1 MKTLAC
7 INIKGGVGK
16 TTTTTTIAHILATV
30 YKKRVLV
37 IDLDPQGNTTNMF
50 YQKPDLS
57 AGSEDPFIASLAYD
71 LALEFSEL
79 TGFIPR
85 RPIVGISQPPSI
97 EDLLLD
103 SSMDP
108 HSCIYHTEYE
118 NLDYI
123 PSFLSL
129 AEAENKIQADAV
141 TIQQFRLRS
150 HLKKIQNEYDYC
162 LLDTSPSVSIINI
175 NGLAAANKVYVPL
188 RSDLNSI
195 TGLRSVKR
203 LFNTVSDYNPGLEFG
218 GCIFQMW
225 GGYRVDK
232 DAFALLKS
240 CIGEACL
247 DICIPQSKLIAES
260 TYFRKPLLAYDPKE
274 TKISTEADKEF
285 SKVTKAYLALAELI
299 LQQNP
304 V

>member
-1 MKTLAC
+1 MKTLAF

-57 AGSEDPFIASLAYD
+57 AGSEDPFIANLAYD
-71 LALEFSEL
+71 LALEFSEM

-85 RPIVGISQPPSI
+85 RPIVGINQPPSI

-108 HSCIYHTEYE
+108 HSCIYHTEYD

-123 PSFLSL
+123 PSFSSL

-150 HLKKIQNEYDYC
+150 HLKKVQNEYDYC

-240 CIGEACL
+240 CIGVACL
-247 DICIPQSKLIAES
+247 DICIPQSKLISES

-274 TKISTEADKEF
+274 TRSSPEADKEF
-285 SKVTKAYLALAELI
+285 SKVTKAYLSLAELI
-299 LQQNP
+299 VQQNP

>member
-274 TKISTEADKEF
+274 TKTSTEADKEF

-299 LQQNP
+299 VQQNQ

>member
-1 MKTLAC
+1 M
-7 INIKGGVGK
+7 
-16 TTTTTTIAHILATV
+16 
-30 YKKRVLV
+30 
-37 IDLDPQGNTTNMF
+37 
-50 YQKPDLS
+50 
-57 AGSEDPFIASLAYD
+57 
-71 LALEFSEL
+71 
-79 TGFIPR
+79 
-85 RPIVGISQPPSI
+85 
-97 EDLLLD
+97 LD
-103 SSMDP
+103 SALDP

-150 HLKKIQNEYDYC
+150 HLKKVQSEYDYC
-162 LLDTSPSVSIINI
+162 LLDTSPSVSINNI

-232 DAFALLKS
+232 DAFELLKS
-240 CIGEACL
+240 CIGESCL
-247 DICIPQSKLIAES
+247 DICIPQSKLISES
-260 TYFRKPLLAYDPKE
+260 TYYRKPLLAYDSKT
-274 TKISTEADKEF
+274 TKSSSDADKDF
-285 SKVTKAYLALAELI
+285 AKVTKAYLSLAELI
-299 LQQNP
+299 VRQNP